1 MKLKSFAQ
9 VLCTFLLISGTLLI
23 CLPQV
28 VWAGMSSTNYKIWAD
43 SLNLFGDED
52 STSTN
57 YALSDTG
64 GELGTGEMSSANYNA
79 SIGYW
84 GMIWDPTIIFSIAD
98 TAIDFGTLS
107 SQEVKTDT
115 TTFDVATNGWQGY
128 VVTVRGETGLKDTN
142 GYTIAGVAAGTV
154 TAGVEEYG
162 ISTSGR
168 DGQINSTDEAITT
181 TPTTVAAYNSFTDTI
196 TTTVTFKVAI
206 TDMTEAGNYSQNLA
220 FVATG
225 RF

>member
-1 MKLKSFAQ
+1 M
-9 VLCTFLLISGTLLI
+9 LI
-23 CLPQV
+23 CLPQA

-43 SLNLFGDED
+43 SLNLFGNED

-84 GMIWDPTIIFSIAD
+84 GMIWDPTIIFSITD

-107 SQEVKTDT
+107 SQTVKTDST
-115 TTFDVATNGWQGY
+115 TLNVATNGWQGY
-128 VVTVRGETGLKDTN
+128 VVTIRGEAGLKDAN
-142 GYTIAGVAAGTV
+142 GYTIAGVADGTV
-154 TAGVEEYG
+154 TAGSEEYG

-168 DGQINSTDEAITT
+168 DGQLNSTDEAITT
-181 TPTTVAAYNSFTDTI
+181 IPKTVASYSSYTDTVP
-196 TTTVTFKVAI
+196 TVVTFKVAV
-206 TDMTEAGNYSQNLA
+206 TDMTEAGNYSQSLA